1 MSVVRPALV
10 WAGLVVVTLL
20 SWWAGAHHPAGGDGA
35 RAVFALVLAVAFGK
49 AWVVGREFMELRHAP
64 VALRRAFDAWVLV
77 FGVALGLLVL
87 L

>member
-1 MSVVRPALV
+1 MVRSISPRS
-10 WAGLVVVTLL
+10 G
-20 SWWAGAHHPAGGDGA
+20 SHHSTVQFSDP
-35 RAVFALVLAVAFGK
+35 
-49 AWVVGREFMELRHAP
+49 MELRHAP